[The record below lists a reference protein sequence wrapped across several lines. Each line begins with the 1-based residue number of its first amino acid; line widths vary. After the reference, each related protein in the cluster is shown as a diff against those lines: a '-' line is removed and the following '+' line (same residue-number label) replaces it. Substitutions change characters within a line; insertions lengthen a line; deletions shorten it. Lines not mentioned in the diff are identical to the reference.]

1 MACPRCGSWSV
12 RADRSLGGRMVCGR
26 CGTPLGGVS
35 RGRARRSLPL
45 LPRRGRWRLWLLVLV
60 IGAAALAFADANHQP
75 LNRSPGVVE
84 RGLQRWQ

>member
-1 MACPRCGSWSV
+1 
-12 RADRSLGGRMVCGR
+12 
-26 CGTPLGGVS
+26 
-35 RGRARRSLPL
+35 
-45 LPRRGRWRLWLLVLV
+45 LWLLVLV